1 MDTPEFVQ
9 PTRAI
14 KTKRIIKKRKLSI
27 TENGSS
33 NNHVQSDEPQ
43 PAQPPKA
50 KVKCMM
56 PSTVNM
62 PTFIKDYGPQL
73 NSQYHLWKRN
83 SKVLDRA
90 SVDHDL
96 TENPMNWSLYKVC
109 RFVQKVTNSAEISK
123 KFQDQDI
130 DGSAFVC
137 LGQEDLMDLLNI
149 KTGPAIKIYN
159 RILHIREEIGVKFL
173 TH

>member
-1 MDTPEFVQ
+1 MDVPEFAQ
-9 PTRAI
+9 PAKIT
-14 KTKRIIKKRKLSI
+14 KTKRTIKKRKLSL
-27 TENGSS
+27 TENG
-33 NNHVQSDEPQ
+33 HDEPQ
-43 PAQPPKA
+43 PKA
-50 KVKCMM
+50 KVAKSSHSM
-56 PSTVNM
+56 PS
-62 PTFIKDYGPQL
+62 FLKEYGPQL
-73 NSQYHLWKRN
+73 NHQYALWKKN

-90 SVDHDL
+90 SVDQDL

-109 RFVQKVTNSAEISK
+109 RFVQKVTNSDEITK

-137 LGQEDLMDLLNI
+137 LGQEDLMELLNI